1 MPGRRYRKEKET
13 YRLEL
18 KVRNEIPLFSEPVLC
33 KKIIDGLRWCC
44 DKRGLRL
51 FEYMLLPSRLLMISN
66 AAWGHVSDIF
76 ESYRKFSSKAVIQ
89 ILIRRQHDPAMEEF
103 RKGLLS
109 KSHPQEI
116 SIWVQ
121 NDTIQ
126 TLRNRDEADKAA
138 VEILSL
144 PVQEGIADRP
154 EDYRYCSAHPQNP
167 LHEWT
172 VSAIDPW
179 S

>member
-1 MPGRRYRKEKET
+1 MARRRYRKEKET
-13 YRLEL
+13 YRIEL
-18 KVRNEIPLFSEPVLC
+18 KVRNNIPLFTAPILGEM
-33 KKIIDGLRWCC
+33 IIDGLRWCC

-51 FEYMLLPSRLLMISN
+51 FEYMLLPSCLLMISN
-66 AAWGHVSDIF
+66 AAWGHVSDILA
-76 ESYRKFSSKAVIQ
+76 SYRKFSSKAVIQ
-89 ILIRRQHDPAMEEF
+89 LLIRRQHDPLMEEF

-109 KSHPQEI
+109 KSHPQDV

-121 NDTIQ
+121 NDTIR

-138 VEILSL
+138 VEMLSL
-144 PVQEGIADRP
+144 PVKEGFADRP